1 MHTQFS
7 SVCDFI
13 LHFFLLCSFQ
23 GAIGKLPFPEGTPS
37 RPNNADAISRRLA
50 LQRLSGRLY
59 PLG

>member
-7 SVCDFI
+7 SVYDFI

-37 RPNNADAISRRLA
+37 RPNNAFQMARLRELMSRFSLER
-50 LQRLSGRLY
+50 R
-59 PLG
+59 